1 MYDKGNNL
9 RIEVTINNPKDFKI
23 PKEKEKVKDGK
34 MVRSMEWVPM
44 GKSIANLYRYVEIS
58 RAVIKRYLSAMPDIP
73 MEKVPEKEVMSV
85 SAPKEADGRRYSG
98 FNLLSTETVMIL
110 STIASGE
117 FILNGFDNKNLR
129 RRIYKN
135 SEDKKAVGKTTRLLS
150 KLKAHGLIKKVPR
163 KNRYYLTSRGR
174 NITNALLLFL
184 NKELLNAV

>member
-23 PKEKEKVKDGK
+23 PKEKEKMQDGK
-34 MVRSMEWVPM
+34 MVKSIEWVPM

-58 RAVIKRYLSAMPDIP
+58 KAIIKRYLVAMPDIS
-73 MEKVPEKEVMSV
+73 MKKVPEKEVMSV
-85 SAPKEADGRRYSG
+85 SSPKEVDGRRYSG
-98 FNLLSTETVMIL
+98 FNLLSEETFLIL
-110 STIASGE
+110 STIASGD
-117 FILNGFDNKNLR
+117 FILNGFDNKSLR

-150 KLKAHGLIKKVPR
+150 KLKAHGLIKKVSR

-184 NKELLNAV
+184 NKELLNAA

>member
-1 MYDKGNNL
+1 
-9 RIEVTINNPKDFKI
+9 
-23 PKEKEKVKDGK
+23 
-34 MVRSMEWVPM
+34 M

-58 RAVIKRYLSAMPDIP
+58 KAIIKRYLAAMPDIS

-85 SAPKEADGRRYSG
+85 SASKEVDGRRYSG
-98 FNLLSTETVMIL
+98 FNLLSEETFLIL
-110 STIASGE
+110 STIASGD
-117 FILNGFDNKNLR
+117 FILNGFDNKSLR

-150 KLKAHGLIKKVPR
+150 KLKAHGLIKKVSR

-184 NKELLNAV
+184 NKELLNAA